1 MKMTNS
7 QDSERGVVW
16 AKV

>member
-1 MKMTNS
+1 MTNS
-7 QDSERGVVW
+7 QDSERGVVC